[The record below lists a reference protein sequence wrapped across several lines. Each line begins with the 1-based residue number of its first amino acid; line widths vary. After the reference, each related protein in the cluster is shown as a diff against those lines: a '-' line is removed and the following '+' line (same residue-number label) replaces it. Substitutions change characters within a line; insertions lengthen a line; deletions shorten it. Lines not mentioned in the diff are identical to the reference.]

1 MTTPESHGATQ
12 IASNLEAT
20 RIIVSVKN
28 RHLVQR
34 INLKEVLSEKMTT
47 ARIDHLDLINTQTNH
62 PLEEK
67 ATPFVQ
73 KIIQTSLS
81 TEVAVHL
88 IKMILL
94 DLLTKEIHST
104 NLINLSVLL
113 IKKII
118 SNVLTETTLL
128 VHSIKEI
135 ASSVPIEMIHQDRS
149 TEKKVLLIKEIASN
163 ALTEMIHQDHST
175 EKKV

>member
-1 MTTPESHGATQ
+1 MMTTPESHGATQ

-28 RHLVQR
+28 RPLVQR

-67 ATPFVQ
+67 TTPSVQ
-73 KIIQTSLS
+73 KTIQKSLS

-128 VHSIKEI
+128 DLSTKEKVHSIKEI
-135 ASSVPIEMIHQDRS
+135 TSSVPIEMILRDLS
-149 TEKKVLLIKEIASN
+149 TEKKVHLIKEI
-163 ALTEMIHQDHST
+163 
-175 EKKV
+175 V